1 MDESMYR
8 KKALQIES
16 TLLNKIAMFGQS
28 KLSKIIGIDEAQIC
42 RMKVAKG
49 REKNSFFK
57 TMSIMLAVL
66 EYGIEDDEMAELTR
80 RLASFLTKE
89 KAPMSGNSFDA

>member
-16 TLLNKIAMFGQS
+16 MLLNKIAMFGQS

-89 KAPMSGNSFDA
+89 KAPMSGNSFEA

>member
-57 TMSIMLAVL
+57 TMSMMLAVL

>member
-57 TMSIMLAVL
+57 TMSMMLAVL

-80 RLASFLTKE
+80 RLANFLTKE
-89 KAPMSGNSFDA
+89 KAPKNGEFLDA

>member
-1 MDESMYR
+1 
-8 KKALQIES
+8 
-16 TLLNKIAMFGQS
+16 
-28 KLSKIIGIDEAQIC
+28 
-42 RMKVAKG
+42 MKVAKG

-89 KAPMSGNSFDA
+89 KAPMSGNSFEA

>member
-80 RLASFLTKE
+80 RLANFLTKE
-89 KAPMSGNSFDA
+89 KAPKNGEFLDA

>member
-16 TLLNKIAMFGQS
+16 MLLMFGQS

-89 KAPMSGNSFDA
+89 KAPMSGNSFEA